1 MKRFVFHTGA
11 ELLRLA
17 EKYKMPIS
25 EIALNYEQGVSEKT
39 EKEVIAK
46 MKRNLDV
53 MREAVKSGLRLNKKS
68 FSGMSGGNAGKMLKY
83 AGSKSKKITSKAL
96 LKAMAYAIACGETNA
111 QMGRI
116 VAFPTAGASGV
127 IPAAVLSVSEE
138 LKLSDEKIMKGL
150 FTASAIGLIIA
161 ENATLAGAYGGCQ
174 AEIGSASAMAA
185 AAITEMRGG
194 TPKQCL
200 DAASLSLKNMLGL
213 TCDPIAGLVEVPCV
227 KRNAMGVTNAFS
239 GSEIALAGIE
249 SFVTFDDVVEAMKT
263 TGEMMPSALRET
275 ALGGLAL
282 TPTGC
287 RIRAKIG
294 LPPIKSAH

>member
-1 MKRFVFHTGA
+1 MKRFVFHTGV

-68 FSGMSGGNAGKMLKY
+68 FSGMSGGNASKMFKY
-83 AGSKSKKITSKAL
+83 AESRSKKIVSKTL
-96 LKAMAYAIACGETNA
+96 LKAMSYAIACGETNA

-127 IPAAVLSVSEE
+127 IPAAVLSVAEE

-161 ENATLAGAYGGCQ
+161 ENATLAGAY
-174 AEIGSASAMAA
+174 
-185 AAITEMRGG
+185 
-194 TPKQCL
+194 
-200 DAASLSLKNMLGL
+200 
-213 TCDPIAGLVEVPCV
+213 
-227 KRNAMGVTNAFS
+227 
-239 GSEIALAGIE
+239 
-249 SFVTFDDVVEAMKT
+249 
-263 TGEMMPSALRET
+263 
-275 ALGGLAL
+275 
-282 TPTGC
+282 
-287 RIRAKIG
+287 
-294 LPPIKSAH
+294 